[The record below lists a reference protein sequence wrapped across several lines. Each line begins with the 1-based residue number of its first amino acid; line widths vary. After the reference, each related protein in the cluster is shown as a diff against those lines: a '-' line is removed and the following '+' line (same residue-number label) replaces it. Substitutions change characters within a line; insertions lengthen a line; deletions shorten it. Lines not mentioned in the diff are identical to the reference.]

1 MKYFEFYQYFR
12 TFPLFSYGEV
22 KKVFPNLN
30 SIQLV
35 RWQKEGYI
43 KSVIRGFYVLA
54 DFEKTF
60 TLNETFLYL
69 IANKIRQP
77 SYISLEMAL
86 YWYNIIPEGVYLI
99 TSVTSKTTTE
109 LTSSFGKFSFRKIKN
124 NLMFGYNIETFENYN
139 YKIAS
144 LEKAILD
151 YLYLNPKIEA
161 QEDFEGLRWNVSE
174 LKEKL
179 NVDKFNLYLQAFNK
193 KALDKRAKKFV
204 QYLETVTL

>member
-1 MKYFEFYQYFR
+1 MKYIEFYQYFR
-12 TFPLFSYGEV
+12 KFPVFSNREV

-35 RWQKEGYI
+35 RWQKEGYLR
-43 KSVIRGFYVLA
+43 SVVRGFYVLS
-54 DFEKTF
+54 DFQETF
-60 TLNETFLYL
+60 NLNEKFLCL

-86 YWYNIIPEGVYLI
+86 SWHNIIPEGVYLI
-99 TSVTSKTTTE
+99 TSVTSKTTANFD
-109 LTSSFGKFSFRKIKN
+109 SSFGKFSFRKIKN
-124 NLMFGYNIETFENYN
+124 ELMFGYNMEIFENYT

-151 YLYLNPKIEA
+151 YLYLNPKIEV

-179 NVDKFNLYLQAFNK
+179 NVVKLQEYLTIFANK
-193 KALDKRAKKFV
+193 KLNQRVENLLKYI
-204 QYLETVTL
+204 QNQ